1 MPHAITRR
9 SFVRGAGALG
19 AGLVLPGLTGCG
31 KRRARSDMSPTTLR
45 KILRFGQ
52 GNAHEVLDMQT
63 AANTLTATI
72 SDCVCEPLLKWDQDN
87 QLEPCLL
94 TSVPRFEHD
103 GVTLHCNLKEGVQ
116 FQDGTELT
124 AEDVKY
130 TFERMFRPDTQ
141 ARRAYL
147 YTHIAGA
154 NEMLSERGDSLD
166 EGITIEDDTHFTFH
180 LTSPFAPF
188 IPRLGLPCAQIFPE
202 DVCEQAGDD
211 WGDGTNFLGTG
222 KYYLVSNDED
232 EVVLEPNGY
241 YHEGEPLLDEI
252 HIVFFEDSSDKLKA
266 FQYGQID
273 YCDLPTELLTQY
285 QDDKD
290 VGPLITPYDTLGV
303 QLVNLNLSD
312 TMGLTNSRIR
322 QALSL
327 AIDRQT
333 IVDTVAAGS
342 GTVCS
347 GWLPPSIP
355 GYDSSAPA
363 FAYDPDRA
371 RQLLEQEGATS
382 LHLTS
387 RVRKGIN
394 QQQLSQIQSM
404 WRDVGV
410 DLDMRVVDNGA
421 WASDVADGTLQV
433 TTLGWYA
440 SYPSADDLMY
450 SYFYANN
457 AAKRSSF
464 YNNPQFDA
472 LVTQARTTMNPAEQ
486 ARLYQKADN
495 ILTRQD
501 YATLPLYWPQ
511 NQFVVHDYVLNAK
524 VANLTYHLEDLDI
537 DTTKADYS
545 DGVPE

>member
-1 MPHAITRR
+1 
-9 SFVRGAGALG
+9 
-19 AGLVLPGLTGCG
+19 
-31 KRRARSDMSPTTLR
+31 
-45 KILRFGQ
+45 
-52 GNAHEVLDMQT
+52 MQT

-141 ARRAYL
+141 HAVPTSTPISPEQTRCSQSVAIPSTKGSR
-147 YTHIAGA
+147 
-154 NEMLSERGDSLD
+154 SK
-166 EGITIEDDTHFTFH
+166 TI
-180 LTSPFAPF
+180 LTSRFTSRV
-188 IPRLGLPCAQIFPE
+188 RLHPLSHAWDCPALRSSRKMSASRPGMT
-202 DVCEQAGDD
+202 G
-211 WGDGTNFLGTG
+211 GDGTNFLGTG

-511 NQFVVHDYVLNAK
+511 NQFVAHDYVLNAK

-545 DGVPE
+545 DGVSE